1 MRFLVFLLIGFLSIS
16 FARAGEGIVADVT
29 SAPVH
34 PNGIVENERTGLNIH
49 LQREGVA
56 GLDFM
61 DPAVPGYDLPA
72 GASLEVEL
80 VSGFQ
85 RDPGIPLDHRSILLV
100 VGAPQQGLPS
110 QVLGLSVEQGE
121 NEFTFVIRSKQPDG
135 MSVDQL
141 VSPAPGASL
150 DPIRAKGIKIVHI
163 GRNRA
168 FVNRGEKG
176 VVEVRFRGSNGT
188 VLASGRG
195 EVDFHDEPRPVLFP
209 TNVPHDQRN
218 HNWQRVPARGIV
230 GVASNTLPIPVI
242 LYDRNEGLNNAGI
255 VGAGVLSTQQMAQ
268 AGIAVPQS
276 LARFD
281 AGLIFRDIDG
291 DGLLNPLK
299 DQVLGG
305 IRHRVPDGA
314 SGHQVLSPLVNEKPF
329 LSVETEAF
337 NQRAGINI
345 GGAIMQVVYIA
356 GDVPGLYR
364 AIFTLLER
372 PGDVESPDGSSFT
385 YTIVVQ

>member
-110 QVLGLSVEQGE
+110 QVLGLSVEQGD

-141 VSPAPGASL
+141 VSPAP
-150 DPIRAKGIKIVHI
+150 
-163 GRNRA
+163 
-168 FVNRGEKG
+168 
-176 VVEVRFRGSNGT
+176 
-188 VLASGRG
+188 
-195 EVDFHDEPRPVLFP
+195 
-209 TNVPHDQRN
+209 
-218 HNWQRVPARGIV
+218 
-230 GVASNTLPIPVI
+230 
-242 LYDRNEGLNNAGI
+242 
-255 VGAGVLSTQQMAQ
+255 
-268 AGIAVPQS
+268 
-276 LARFD
+276 
-281 AGLIFRDIDG
+281 
-291 DGLLNPLK
+291 
-299 DQVLGG
+299 
-305 IRHRVPDGA
+305 
-314 SGHQVLSPLVNEKPF
+314 
-329 LSVETEAF
+329 
-337 NQRAGINI
+337 
-345 GGAIMQVVYIA
+345 
-356 GDVPGLYR
+356 
-364 AIFTLLER
+364 
-372 PGDVESPDGSSFT
+372 
-385 YTIVVQ
+385 